1 MRVWPDGAPPARKIS
16 DWRSAEVN
24 ALEWMRWLG
33 HRDARATQPGADGGI
48 DVIAAGAF
56 AQVKLYGKPIPVTLM
71 RQLHGARANRPGTL
85 YFFANNGY
93 TAKAAEFAE
102 MVGMAAFRYS
112 TASGLIT
119 AESSAARTIF
129 NAAADQA
136 ADSSRPSARASAP
149 FQSGRESTPKPAA
162 PKQSAGPR
170 GENRS
175 RARKEF
181 RQPSATRAEASLPAV
196 EYLPFDD
203 RDADHP
209 YADLRSVLRRKREA
223 RAERPEPTPRR
234 HNGRRLG
241 KPSRRDGPVETPDQ
255 PEPSPAGCLA
265 TGGFVAAAAAACC
278 GGTRFGNEPPLWLLV
293 CGTAALLV
301 AVTATVVAV
310 IPHKARTKA
319 EPEPDGG

>member
-119 AESSAARTIF
+119 AESSAARTLF
-129 NAAADQA
+129 NAAADRA
-136 ADSSRPSARASAP
+136 AETSSPSAKASCHSSLGESPLRSPRRRSSPPGRAARTGHVPERSFASRPPHGQKPHLRRSSTCRSTTAASTIRTPICGASSGGNGKREPRGPNRRRVGTTVGASGSRTAATVRSESRTSPNRRRPDAWRLVALWPLRQPHAVVAPASAMNPHSGCCSVARRRCLWQSAPRSSR
-149 FQSGRESTPKPAA
+149 
-162 PKQSAGPR
+162 
-170 GENRS
+170 
-175 RARKEF
+175 
-181 RQPSATRAEASLPAV
+181 
-196 EYLPFDD
+196 
-203 RDADHP
+203 
-209 YADLRSVLRRKREA
+209 
-223 RAERPEPTPRR
+223 
-234 HNGRRLG
+234 
-241 KPSRRDGPVETPDQ
+241 
-255 PEPSPAGCLA
+255 
-265 TGGFVAAAAAACC
+265 
-278 GGTRFGNEPPLWLLV
+278 
-293 CGTAALLV
+293 
-301 AVTATVVAV
+301 
-310 IPHKARTKA
+310 
-319 EPEPDGG
+319 